1 MLTLI
6 DEINA
11 NVGIAFAPSSYHQYL
26 ASLSF
31 HFAPFAPF
39 VAYCKQ
45 HN

>member
-26 ASLSF
+26 ATLSF
-31 HFAPFAPF
+31 HFAPFI
-39 VAYCKQ
+39 AYGKQ

>member
-11 NVGIAFAPSSYHQYL
+11 NLGIAFAPSSYHQYL
-26 ASLSF
+26 VATFSF
-31 HFAPFAPF
+31 HFAPFI
-39 VAYCKQ
+39 AYCKQ